1 MKTSPSLK
9 ARYRPRVL
17 LLIAAV
23 VAGPL
28 LTACEDAEQEAFLN
42 FAVQWATAQGLISLK
57 CEGGGQQNCSY
68 ELNEGELAAFIFG
81 GQVLQGVAKAARL
94 PPNKE
99 LGIALDAAG
108 VILNQE
114 KADDLV
120 EKGAQE
126 GDLNLIEQAIESRP
140 DDWSYIDNKAAVQL
154 ANGDVEG
161 ANASFEKSEKIIKSR
176 MAGGERCDV
185 LHRNML
191 NHRIS
196 ALETQIQRTQG
207 QPNAELHDR
216 LAEAHDQLA
225 ALNSVGPGSPC

>member
-28 LTACEDAEQEAFLN
+28 LTACESAEQEAFLN
-42 FAVQWATAQGLISLK
+42 FAVQWATSKGLISLR

-68 ELNEGELAAFIFG
+68 ELNEGALGVYIALGRFG
-81 GQVLQGVAKAARL
+81 NTFAKDKKIG
-94 PPNKE
+94 N
-99 LGIALDAAG
+99 ALDAAD
-108 VILNQE
+108 VVLNQE

-126 GDLNLIEQAIESRP
+126 GDLKLIEEALKSRP

-154 ANGDVEG
+154 AKGDLEG
-161 ANASFEKSEKIIKSR
+161 ANASFEKSEKLVKSR
-176 MAGGERCDV
+176 AAGGERCDI
-185 LHRNML
+185 LYRNML
-191 NHRIS
+191 HHRIS

-216 LAEAHDQLA
+216 LAEAHDRLE